1 MGGYS
6 KTLRNKTDEELNKIY
21 DSITTYTAEFIDDFL
36 DELDIRRMLSTMKKR
51 ISEKDLITL
60 INKLDSIST
69 SKYLNFLKHEL
80 EIRGSE
86 KIKSHQTYEYP
97 KTESKKSS
105 NYSYYGLISIL
116 ALCAFLFKKY
126 NENKPRQNFN
136 NEITVPSVNPSYGLP
151 PNSPTNNN
159 FGSDKYFTPE
169 KENFNIP
176 PPPDWKKSEIKLPKI
191 VHENPDLKL
200 PEILGVKRGNNL
212 NPGFQEILDTI
223 SKRKR
228 I

>member
-1 MGGYS
+1 MGQYS
-6 KTLRNKTDEELNKIY
+6 KTLRNKTDEELNKIF

-80 EIRGSE
+80 EIRNSE

-105 NYSYYGLISIL
+105 KDSYYVLISIL
-116 ALCAFLFKKY
+116 ALCAFLYKKY
-126 NENKPRQNFN
+126 IENKPRQNFN
-136 NEITVPSVNPSYGLP
+136 NEITVPSDNP
-151 PNSPTNNN
+151 
-159 FGSDKYFTPE
+159 
-169 KENFNIP
+169 
-176 PPPDWKKSEIKLPKI
+176 
-191 VHENPDLKL
+191 
-200 PEILGVKRGNNL
+200 
-212 NPGFQEILDTI
+212 
-223 SKRKR
+223 
-228 I
+228 

>member
-1 MGGYS
+1 
-6 KTLRNKTDEELNKIY
+6 
-21 DSITTYTAEFIDDFL
+21 
-36 DELDIRRMLSTMKKR
+36 
-51 ISEKDLITL
+51 LITL

-126 NENKPRQNFN
+126 N
-136 NEITVPSVNPSYGLP
+136 
-151 PNSPTNNN
+151 
-159 FGSDKYFTPE
+159 
-169 KENFNIP
+169 
-176 PPPDWKKSEIKLPKI
+176 
-191 VHENPDLKL
+191 
-200 PEILGVKRGNNL
+200 
-212 NPGFQEILDTI
+212 
-223 SKRKR
+223 
-228 I
+228 